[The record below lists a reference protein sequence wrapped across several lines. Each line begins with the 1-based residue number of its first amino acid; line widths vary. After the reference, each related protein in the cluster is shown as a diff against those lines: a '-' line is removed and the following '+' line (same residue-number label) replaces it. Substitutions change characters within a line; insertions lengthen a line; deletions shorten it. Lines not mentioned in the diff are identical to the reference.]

1 MTPIHGEA
9 DIKPD
14 IKGMLKPERKWPKAK
29 SQMAKVEQLMYDE
42 ARTQMAKPLQF
53 TSKKGTETPQGI
65 VFSFFSLF
73 YLFQLCLFLI
83 NSFNLTYFH
92 KI

>member
-1 MTPIHGEA
+1 
-9 DIKPD
+9 
-14 IKGMLKPERKWPKAK
+14 
-29 SQMAKVEQLMYDE
+29 MAKVEQLMHDE

-73 YLFQLCLFLI
+73 YLFQLFLF
-83 NSFNLTYFH
+83 FN
-92 KI
+92 